1 MLASFY
7 HYLGG
12 HSVEEEIEADEK
24 QKQLRHIL
32 HEQIRKSNVNLKP
45 IEVVPV
51 LETIAVHKSE
61 PITIPKK
68 NKRRR

>member
-12 HSVEEEIEADEK
+12 YSVEEEIEADEK
-24 QKQLRHIL
+24 QKQLRHVL
-32 HEQIRKSNVNLKP
+32 HEQIRKSNVKLKP
-45 IEVVPV
+45 IEVV
-51 LETIAVHKSE
+51 LKSE
-61 PITIPKK
+61 PLQSQKK